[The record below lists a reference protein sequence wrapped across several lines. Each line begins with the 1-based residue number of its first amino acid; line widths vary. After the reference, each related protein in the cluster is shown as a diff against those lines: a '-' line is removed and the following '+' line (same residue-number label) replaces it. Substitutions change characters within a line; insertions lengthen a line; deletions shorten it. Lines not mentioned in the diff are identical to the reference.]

1 MLKTNLLH
9 LLYFSMNSILVALL
23 FIIKSHNSAIIS
35 IIFLLVSV
43 FIFGYFKRKM
53 TINKDLSLLILCCFI
68 LLQGLMIASIL
79 ATKQITSVIFLLAG
93 INLMYFLINYLS
105 LNSYLYQKR
114 IDAIQE
120 EIKHFNQ
127 SVQHLRIQRHDFL
140 KHVNA
145 LDYMFG
151 SKEYDQAHQ
160 YMKSLVQDYQTVNGT
175 IQGESSHMTA
185 VLLKAVA
192 RSRYDKIKLHLHSNQ
207 PISHIPLPPVDQV
220 NLISNLLM
228 QLQLVRKKRLF
239 AQQENKKGSLFS
251 KSRIQRQNCQTK
263 LPIIYF
269 NDSIKRPKL
278 GIMRDWGHSLFL
290 TLLSVIM
297 EILVIPIMA
306 MKWLLK
312 LSFQLLRNICMSYKK
327 LKSSTYF
334 QIEVEDFI
342 FC

>member
-53 TINKDLSLLILCCFI
+53 TISNDLSLLILCCFI
-68 LLQGLMIASIL
+68 FFQGLMIASIL

-93 INLMYFLINYLS
+93 MNLMYYLINYLI

-114 IDAIQE
+114 IDAIQD

-145 LDYMFG
+145 LDYMFE

-160 YMKSLVQDYQTVNGT
+160 YMKSLVQDYQTVNAT

-192 RSRYDKIKLHLHSNQ
+192 RSHYDKIKLNLHSNQ

-220 NLISNLLM
+220 NLISNLLDNA
-228 QLQLVRKKRLF
+228 LDAAAISKEKKIICSTRKQKGFFIFEIKNSTTELPNEIADHLF
-239 AQQENKKGSLFS
+239 
-251 KSRIQRQNCQTK
+251 QRFNQTTK
-263 LPIIYF
+263 AGNHEGLGTFIIS
-269 NDSIKRPKL
+269 DIIKRYNGNISYSYNGNEMAIKVK
-278 GIMRDWGHSLFL
+278 F
-290 TLLSVIM
+290 
-297 EILVIPIMA
+297 PI
-306 MKWLLK
+306 
-312 LSFQLLRNICMSYKK
+312 
-327 LKSSTYF
+327 
-334 QIEVEDFI
+334 VEEYLQTI
-342 FC
+342 